1 MANSNNKN
9 NNKQRRSRMLLK
21 LTQKKGVKNKA
32 QEHKITTAPILVPIK
47 ITLSSE
53 VETRKSVIALKR
65 AKKVGN
71 DTTNMFISQNDSI
84 VKMISKT
91 NSRLVSKHNRGEI
104 DLTGEGF

>member
-1 MANSNNKN
+1 MANDNKK
-9 NNKQRRSRMLLK
+9 NNKQRRRQILLK
-21 LTQKKGVKNKA
+21 LTREKRVKDKS
-32 QEHKITTAPILVPIK
+32 QEHKIVTAPLLVPIK

-65 AKKVGN
+65 AKKIGN

-84 VKMISKT
+84 VTMISKT
-91 NSRLVSKHNRGEI
+91 NSRLVSRHNRGEI